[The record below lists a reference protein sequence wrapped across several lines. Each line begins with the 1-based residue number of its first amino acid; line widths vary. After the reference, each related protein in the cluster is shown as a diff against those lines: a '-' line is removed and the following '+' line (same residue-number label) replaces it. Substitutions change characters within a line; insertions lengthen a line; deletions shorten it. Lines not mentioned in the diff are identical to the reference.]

1 MYVHQKILNVNLY
14 SWGCTAYCEDIT
26 THCNTSQQLP
36 YPMSAEPETLAIDG
50 SAGSPGALY
59 NQYLRDV
66 VPLENAIKFGSQ
78 EFKPRSAV
86 EAQAIAARLPLAD
99 AA

>member
-1 MYVHQKILNVNLY
+1 MSIKKILNVNLY

-26 THCNTSQQLP
+26 TQCNTSQQLP
-36 YPMSAEPETLAIDG
+36 YPMSAEPATLAIDG
-50 SAGSPGALY
+50 SAGSPGAIY
-59 NQYLRDV
+59 NQYLRDA
-66 VPLENAIKFGSQ
+66 VPLEIAIKFGSQ